1 MVTCAPMDSDDDR
14 AYRKSVRN
22 MSVLLAAIVI
32 TVFAALIITPFLNP
46 LHEQFPNSAS
56 VDSPYGFAI
65 SVTLNATQ
73 LGPGRYVS
81 ITAGMNSTSPQIEN
95 VTAQSA
101 WAVDPNR
108 LWGRLCTSGWPMGI
122 GVMQGYYSEG
132 NLSVGTLIGL
142 PQPFV
147 LCPVLRG
154 TPSYFLLQPHGSK
167 AVVSLNGTLE
177 FWDLQ
182 TTLDFGSGSLGQ
194 GQRLGGVYTVVLA
207 DEWGDVVLL
216 HFVAK

>member
-1 MVTCAPMDSDDDR
+1 MVTTAPMDSEDDQ

-22 MSVLLAAIVI
+22 MSVVLAAIVI
-32 TVFAALIITPFLNP
+32 TVFAALVITPFLNP

-56 VDSPYGFAI
+56 VDSPYGFAL
-65 SVTLNATQ
+65 SVTLNETQ

-81 ITAGMNSTSPQIEN
+81 IIALMNSTSSQIEN

-101 WAVDPNR
+101 WAVDPSH

-122 GVMQGYYSEG
+122 GLMQGYYSEG
-132 NLSVGTLIGL
+132 NFSRGTLIRL
-142 PQPFV
+142 LQPLV
-147 LCPVLRG
+147 LCLVLRG

-167 AVVSLNGTLE
+167 TVASLNGTPE

-194 GQRLGGVYTVVLA
+194 GQRLGGVYTVVVA